1 MTTTDEEV
9 LRKNRLH
16 LLARD
21 VVNEVVAG
29 RLTDETAAEVA
40 ELTLPPLKRQWV
52 REQVAGIRQSRGR

>member
-1 MTTTDEEV
+1 MPTTDEEV

-29 RLTDETAAEVA
+29 RLTDETAAEIAEVA
-40 ELTLPPLKRQWV
+40 LPTLKRQWALD
-52 REQVAGIRQSRGR
+52 QVAGIRKSRGG

>member
-1 MTTTDEEV
+1 MPTIDDEV

-21 VVNEVVAG
+21 VVNDVVAG
-29 RLTDETAAEVA
+29 RLTDETASKIA

-52 REQVAGIRQSRGR
+52 REQVAGIRESRGG